1 VLAAEYRTGCVVDP
15 GAYCREVETYL
26 CRKNDGHL
34 IRIVGPA
41 FARVC
46 DWAQAGVPLQVVTRG
61 IDKKLARYHANGQKR
76 RPLRIEYCEAD
87 VLELFDEWRR
97 AVGVTRTA
105 DSPGP
110 DDADADD
117 GADGEADDPAP
128 EAGAGRRRRISLPQ
142 HIDRVIAHATNQL
155 AHREPAT
162 GIHAALDHVITELDA
177 LRGEAR
183 TARGAARATLAERL
197 GVIDANLIAAAR
209 TAAGPELRT
218 VEDDARAELAPF
230 RSRMT
235 DGPFARALTA
245 CTNRMLRER
254 FRLPAILFD

>member
-1 VLAAEYRTGCVVDP
+1 MDP

-26 CRKNDGHL
+26 CRKNDGCL

-41 FARVC
+41 FAQVC

-61 IDKKLARYHANGQKR
+61 IDRKMARYHAGGQKR

-87 VLELFDEWRR
+87 VLELFDEWRH
-97 AVGVTRTA
+97 AVGVTRI
-105 DSPGP
+105 SGP
-110 DDADADD
+110 SGDTGDEAV
-117 GADGEADDPAP
+117 DGE
-128 EAGAGRRRRISLPQ
+128 ETGRRRRISLPQ
-142 HIDRVIAHATNQL
+142 HLDRVIAHATNQL
-155 AHREPAT
+155 AHRESAT
-162 GIHAALDHVITELDA
+162 GIHVALDLVITELDA
-177 LRGEAR
+177 LRGEAI
-183 TARGAARATLAERL
+183 TARGAARAALTERL

-209 TAAGPELRT
+209 TAAGSELRD
-218 VEDDARAELAPF
+218 VEDAARAELAPF

-245 CTNRMLRER
+245 CANRMLREH